1 MQNIVVKRY
10 SNPETR
16 KHWQGWIEPADA
28 SWILFIDTEGR
39 TTMYDK
45 RDQDTGAV
53 ID

>member
-16 KHWQGWIEPADA
+16 KHWQGWVEPSDGK
-28 SWILFIDTEGR
+28 WILFIDADGCVR
-39 TTMYDK
+39 MYDK
-45 RDQDTGAV
+45 RDPETGAV